1 MSIGH
6 MLSDDDREVQM
17 MFQYY
22 MMFTFSKQNI
32 FWLPAKCKHVDEILC
47 LALLSK
53 WSCFMLTME
62 D

>member
-47 LALLSK
+47 LALLS
-53 WSCFMLTME
+53 
-62 D
+62 